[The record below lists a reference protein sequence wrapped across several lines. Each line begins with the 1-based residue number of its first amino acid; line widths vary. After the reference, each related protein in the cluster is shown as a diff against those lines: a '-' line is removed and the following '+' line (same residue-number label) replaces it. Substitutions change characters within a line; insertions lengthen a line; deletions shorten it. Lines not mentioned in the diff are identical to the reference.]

1 MTEQQNNILV
11 LALGNDIMGDDA
23 AGLIASR
30 ELKKMF
36 EDKIDIFELASAGFA
51 LIDIL
56 EGYEKVLILDSVPAE
71 TDIAGNVR
79 ELNKDSFSNHIS
91 WSPHY
96 AGLPEMIS
104 LAKKLEIN
112 FPEEIRIIVMEI
124 KKSDMIW
131 EGLHPEI
138 KNHIPEFV
146 QKSSAI
152 INKWLGQEILNPVA
166 ANRTTY

>member
-1 MTEQQNNILV
+1 MTKLQNNILV

-30 ELKKMF
+30 ELKKIF
-36 EDKIDIFELASAGFA
+36 EDKIDVFELASAGFA

-71 TDIAGNVR
+71 TENAGKIR
-79 ELNKDSFSNHIS
+79 ELTKDSFSNHIS

-96 AGLPEMIS
+96 AGLPEMIK
-104 LAKKLEIN
+104 LAEKLEIN

-124 KKSDMIW
+124 QKSDIIR
-131 EGLHPEI
+131 EGLNPEI
-138 KNHIPEFV
+138 QNQIPEFV
-146 QKSSAI
+146 EKSSKI
-152 INKWLGQEILNPVA
+152 LRDWLGREVLILA
-166 ANRTTY
+166 AADQPAY

>member
-1 MTEQQNNILV
+1 MTGTQNKILV

-30 ELKKMF
+30 ELKNIF
-36 EDKIDIFELASAGFA
+36 EDKIDVFELASAGFA

-71 TDIAGNVR
+71 TGSAGKIK
-79 ELNKDSFSNHIS
+79 ELTKDSFSNHIS

-96 AGLPEMIS
+96 AGLPEMIA

-124 KKSDMIW
+124 EKSDIIR
-131 EGLHPEI
+131 EGLNPEI
-138 KNHIPEFV
+138 QEQIPEFV
-146 QKSSAI
+146 ERSSAVL
-152 INKWLGQEILNPVA
+152 NKWLPKEAVVSGL
-166 ANRTTY
+166 ANQFVY